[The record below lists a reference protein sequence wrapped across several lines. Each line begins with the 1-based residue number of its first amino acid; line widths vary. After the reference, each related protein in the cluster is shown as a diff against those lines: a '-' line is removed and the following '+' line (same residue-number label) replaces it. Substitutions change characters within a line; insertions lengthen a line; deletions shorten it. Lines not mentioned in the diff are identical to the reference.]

1 MTAARLALG
10 AHGEDL
16 AASWYEG
23 HGYRVVARN
32 WRCREGELDLVV
44 QRGREL
50 VFVEVKART
59 SDRFGLPAEAV
70 TVRKQQRLRGL
81 AVRFLA
87 EAGGGASSLR
97 FDVVAILGGR
107 VQVIE
112 AAF

>member
-1 MTAARLALG
+1 MTVDTNTHLG
-10 AHGEDL
+10 H
-16 AASWYEG
+16 WPFRR
-23 HGYRVVARN
+23 HGYEVVARN

-44 QRGREL
+44 RRGRAL

-70 TVRKQQRLRGL
+70 TVRKQQRIRSL

-97 FDVVAILGGR
+97 FDVVAVLGGR
-107 VQVIE
+107 VRVIE